1 MILNKEEIHY
11 LNELLIS
18 AVEWDDESPTD
29 LIRSIEDKLAQQL
42 RHDC

>member
-18 AVEWDDESPTD
+18 AVEWFDESPTD
-29 LIRSIEDKLAQQL
+29 LIRSIEDKLNQQL
-42 RHDC
+42 LEGK